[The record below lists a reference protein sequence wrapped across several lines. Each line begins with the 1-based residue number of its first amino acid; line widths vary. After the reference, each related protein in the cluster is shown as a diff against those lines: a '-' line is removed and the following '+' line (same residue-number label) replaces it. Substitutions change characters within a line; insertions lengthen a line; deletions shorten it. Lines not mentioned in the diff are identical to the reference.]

1 MLPRNTVTAPADY
14 DFNPDVYVERAGDQL
29 VLKKCPHCG
38 KTHYHGIGYIAKDD
52 PNPYPDRPFGHR
64 LAHCATAA
72 LPKAL
77 QRQSLGYVLVLRAP
91 AKSL

>member
-1 MLPRNTVTAPADY
+1 MLPRNATAIPAGY
-14 DFNPDVYVERAGDQL
+14 DFNPDVHVTRAGDQL
-29 VLKKCPHCG
+29 VLKSCPHCG

-52 PNPYPDRPFGHR
+52 PNLYPDRLFGHW

-77 QRQSLGYVLVLRAP
+77 QRESLGYVLVLKAP
-91 AKSL
+91 APSP